1 MTMTMMKF
9 YGAALVYHYRRCL
22 CVVVSRAGLFTDDG
36 LDFWGRIDDGLNL
49 GQDCMY
55 SVCGVDLQV
64 LVIAR

>member
-1 MTMTMMKF
+1 MF
-9 YGAALVYHYRRCL
+9 SGLY
-22 CVVVSRAGLFTDDG
+22 CVVIIVVSRAGLFTDDG

>member
-1 MTMTMMKF
+1 MYLLPISCTQPL
-9 YGAALVYHYRRCL
+9 GC
-22 CVVVSRAGLFTDDG
+22 G

-64 LVIAR
+64 LVIARCILLSIGWYGVIAVSIT